1 MSVKINRYSQFINE
15 EFFKKIF
22 NNSMKK
28 NKTTKL
34 SRVDS
39 CVVNILDFLS
49 ENDVYNWDGFMKMSQ
64 FDRDVINK
72 LIDTEVNSMDELK
85 EVILT
90 YSEMCL
96 WNLGNEPLLI
106 GNVEYRNLD
115 SFINSTIHELKMVLS
130 HLRAYDSYLA
140 ELFKTNLLNEI
151 KDKIVLDLSKI

>member
-1 MSVKINRYSQFINE
+1 MKINRYSQFINE

-22 NNSMKK
+22 NNSKKK

-72 LIDTEVNSMDELK
+72 LIDTDVNSMDELK
-85 EVILT
+85 QVRFRVRLELSNREQLIE
-90 YSEMCL
+90 YK
-96 WNLGNEPLLI
+96 NELELEEEYEKCALI
-106 GNVEYRNLD
+106 V
-115 SFINSTIHELKMVLS
+115 KKLS
-130 HLRAYDSYLA
+130 Q
-140 ELFKTNLLNEI
+140 K
-151 KDKIVLDLSKI
+151 

>member
-49 ENDVYNWDGFMKMSQ
+49 ENDVYNWNGFMKMSQ

-85 EVILT
+85 EVRFRIRLELSDREQLIE
-90 YSEMCL
+90 YK
-96 WNLGNEPLLI
+96 NELELEE
-106 GNVEYRNLD
+106 EYEKCAQ
-115 SFINSTIHELKMVLS
+115 IVKKLS
-130 HLRAYDSYLA
+130 Q
-140 ELFKTNLLNEI
+140 K
-151 KDKIVLDLSKI
+151 

>member
-1 MSVKINRYSQFINE
+1 MSMKINRYSQFINE

-22 NNSMKK
+22 NNSKKK

-49 ENDVYNWDGFMKMSQ
+49 ENDVYNWNGFMKMSQ

-85 EVILT
+85 QVRFRIRLELSNREQLIE
-90 YSEMCL
+90 YK
-96 WNLGNEPLLI
+96 NELELEEEYEKCALI
-106 GNVEYRNLD
+106 V
-115 SFINSTIHELKMVLS
+115 KKLS
-130 HLRAYDSYLA
+130 Q
-140 ELFKTNLLNEI
+140 K
-151 KDKIVLDLSKI
+151 

>member
-1 MSVKINRYSQFINE
+1 MSVKINRYKQFINE
-15 EFFKKIF
+15 EFFNKIF

-85 EVILT
+85 EVRFRVRLELSNREQLIE
-90 YSEMCL
+90 YK
-96 WNLGNEPLLI
+96 NELELEE
-106 GNVEYRNLD
+106 EYEKCAQ
-115 SFINSTIHELKMVLS
+115 IVKKLS
-130 HLRAYDSYLA
+130 Q
-140 ELFKTNLLNEI
+140 K
-151 KDKIVLDLSKI
+151 

>member
-1 MSVKINRYSQFINE
+1 MKINRYSQFINE

-22 NNSMKK
+22 NNSKKK

-49 ENDVYNWDGFMKMSQ
+49 ENDVYNWNGFMKMSQ

-85 EVILT
+85 QVRFRVRLELSNREQLIE
-90 YSEMCL
+90 YK
-96 WNLGNEPLLI
+96 NELELEEEYEKCALI
-106 GNVEYRNLD
+106 V
-115 SFINSTIHELKMVLS
+115 KKLS
-130 HLRAYDSYLA
+130 Q
-140 ELFKTNLLNEI
+140 K
-151 KDKIVLDLSKI
+151 

>member
-22 NNSMKK
+22 NNSITK

-85 EVILT
+85 EVRFRVRLELSNREQLIE
-90 YSEMCL
+90 YK
-96 WNLGNEPLLI
+96 NELELEE
-106 GNVEYRNLD
+106 EYEKCAQ
-115 SFINSTIHELKMVLS
+115 IVKKLS
-130 HLRAYDSYLA
+130 Q
-140 ELFKTNLLNEI
+140 K
-151 KDKIVLDLSKI
+151 

>member
-1 MSVKINRYSQFINE
+1 MKINRYSQFINE

-22 NNSMKK
+22 NNSKKK

-85 EVILT
+85 QVRFRIRLELSNREQLIE
-90 YSEMCL
+90 YK
-96 WNLGNEPLLI
+96 NELELEEEYEKCALI
-106 GNVEYRNLD
+106 V
-115 SFINSTIHELKMVLS
+115 K
-130 HLRAYDSYLA
+130 
-140 ELFKTNLLNEI
+140 
-151 KDKIVLDLSKI
+151 KISQK

>member
-1 MSVKINRYSQFINE
+1 MKINRYSQFINE
-15 EFFKKIF
+15 EFFKRIF
-22 NNSMKK
+22 NNSKKK

-85 EVILT
+85 QVRFRVRLELSNREQLIE
-90 YSEMCL
+90 YK
-96 WNLGNEPLLI
+96 NELELEEEYEKCALI
-106 GNVEYRNLD
+106 V
-115 SFINSTIHELKMVLS
+115 K
-130 HLRAYDSYLA
+130 
-140 ELFKTNLLNEI
+140 
-151 KDKIVLDLSKI
+151 KISQK

>member
-1 MSVKINRYSQFINE
+1 MKINRYSQFINE

-22 NNSMKK
+22 NNSKKK

-72 LIDTEVNSMDELK
+72 LIDSEVETMDELK
-85 EVILT
+85 QVRFRIRLELSNREQLIE
-90 YSEMCL
+90 YK
-96 WNLGNEPLLI
+96 NELELEEEYEKCALI
-106 GNVEYRNLD
+106 V
-115 SFINSTIHELKMVLS
+115 KKLS
-130 HLRAYDSYLA
+130 Q
-140 ELFKTNLLNEI
+140 K
-151 KDKIVLDLSKI
+151 